1 MSDATIGLNEY
12 VMLKKGDTIV
22 SGIVDG
28 MKLNRGELET
38 LSIENLHW
46 FRLDEGW
53 LLVQEA
59 DDAEIQPE

>member
-1 MSDATIGLNEY
+1 MSDATIGLNDY

-53 LLVQEA
+53 LLVEEA

>member
-1 MSDATIGLNEY
+1 MNDASIGLNDY

-22 SGIVDG
+22 SGVVDG

-46 FRLDEGW
+46 FRFDEGW

-59 DDAEIQPE
+59 EDAEIQPE

>member
-1 MSDATIGLNEY
+1 MSDATIGLNDY

-22 SGIVDG
+22 SGVVDG

>member
-1 MSDATIGLNEY
+1 MSDATIGLNDY